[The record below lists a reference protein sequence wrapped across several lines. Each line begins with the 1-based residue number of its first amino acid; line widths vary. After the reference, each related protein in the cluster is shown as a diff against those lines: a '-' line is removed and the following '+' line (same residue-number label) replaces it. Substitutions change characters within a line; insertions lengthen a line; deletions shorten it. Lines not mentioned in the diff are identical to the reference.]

1 MIFVQSKEVF
11 KGSELSL
18 LYVNF
23 KQNLNSMY
31 HGLLLTHSFLRYF
44 VMILLIIVI
53 IISLIGLL
61 NKKPY
66 TKEHDKVGLFL
77 FICTHTQLL
86 VGIVLFFVSPIV
98 QFSGA
103 AMKDPV
109 SRYWLVEHNTA
120 MLVAIALI
128 TIARSSSKK
137 MPVDQDKH
145 KRLFIFNLIAL
156 VIILVTIAMS
166 GRHF

>member
-1 MIFVQSKEVF
+1 
-11 KGSELSL
+11 
-18 LYVNF
+18 
-23 KQNLNSMY
+23 MY
-31 HGLLLTHSFLRYF
+31 HGLLLTHSFMRYF
-44 VMILLIIVI
+44 VLILLIIVI
-53 IISLIGLL
+53 IISLIGLI

-86 VGIVLFFVSPIV
+86 VGIVLYFVSPFV
-98 QFSGA
+98 QFSGS

-109 SRYWLVEHNTA
+109 TRYWLVEHNTA

-156 VIILVTIAMS
+156 VIILVTIALS

>member
-1 MIFVQSKEVF
+1 
-11 KGSELSL
+11 
-18 LYVNF
+18 
-23 KQNLNSMY
+23 MY

-61 NKKPY
+61 NKRPY

-86 VGIVLFFVSPIV
+86 VGIVLFFVSPFV

-120 MLVAIALI
+120 MLIAIALI

-145 KRLFIFNLIAL
+145 KRLFIFNLVAL